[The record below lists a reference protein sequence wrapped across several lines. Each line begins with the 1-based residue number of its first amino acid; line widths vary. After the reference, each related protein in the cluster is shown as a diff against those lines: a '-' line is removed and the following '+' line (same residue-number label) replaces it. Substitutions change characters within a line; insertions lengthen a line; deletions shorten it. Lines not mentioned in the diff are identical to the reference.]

1 LPKKPPTPK
10 QLRRVARER
19 FLKVRRAGSAFE
31 RQLTSVSRQVG
42 SIVEG
47 FAESPVTSMAALRA
61 ALLRYAEFIRPWA
74 RAVTMQMHKR
84 VAKRDLV
91 SWVEL
96 GRTMGQELRKEIM
109 YAPTGKAMRE
119 ALAEQVN
126 LITSL
131 PIEAAERVHKLTTAG
146 IIEGTRASEIEKE
159 ILETGHVTLSRARL
173 IARTE
178 VARTAS
184 LLVESRARFVGSE
197 GYTWRTSLDER
208 VRPEHRKLEGK
219 FIMWD
224 DPPVAGP
231 NGMRYHAGQGPACR
245 CYCEPLLPD
254 KIQ

>member
-1 LPKKPPTPK
+1 MAKKPLSPR
-10 QLRRVARER
+10 QLRKLARER
-19 FLKVRRAGSAFE
+19 FLKVRGAGSAFE

-184 LLVESRARFVGSE
+184 LLVESRARWIGSE
-197 GYTWRTSLDER
+197 SYIWRTSHDSD
-208 VRPEHRKLEGK
+208 VRPSHRKLDGK
-219 FIMWD
+219 VFEWD
-224 DPPVAGP
+224 DPPVSEETGERSNP
-231 NGMRYHAGQGPACR
+231 GQIWNCR
-245 CYCEPLLPD
+245 CWAEPILPD